1 MDKLLEEL
9 REILEVDSMPL
20 DVPMHELPTWD
31 SLNALSVIALLDS
44 SYGLK
49 MDAAGLL
56 KFASVRDFVDHVLG
70 AGR

>member
-9 REILEVDSMPL
+9 CEIFEMDSIPL
-20 DVPMHELPTWD
+20 GSRMHELPTWD

-49 MDAAGLL
+49 MDAAGLQ
-56 KFASVRDFVDHVLG
+56 KFATVREFVDHVIG